1 MEKVSNNPS
10 QNNLHPNKN
19 KIQAKKIPHDPK
31 KFTRNNKNKNLEIR
45 KALTKTKAF
54 STYNVNLKKNSN
66 NPIIK
71 RVNSYSKM
79 TNINSRNKY
88 ATENGA
94 INNRITKKKLSFT
107 KRTKKDSS
115 NSLTNNTE
123 NNINKSADIIN
134 NNIITPEKSRNV
146 KVFIR
151 FRPSNEIESSLLQNN
166 YGWLVPRYISN
177 TQVEVYSE
185 KPSNQPNN
193 LIYSFD
199 QIFTPKSSQ
208 KDIYSTIGSHLVE
221 DIMAGYNGTIFAYG
235 QSGSGKTYTMYGED
249 IFDENKK
256 GIIPRII
263 SEIFK
268 KMEKIDDVDFTIK
281 LSVME
286 IYKEILYDLFT
297 GRNNLKIIENKDKI
311 YVENLSQ
318 VYLSDLDEFFNYTE
332 LSQRNRKVAETKLNH
347 NSSRSHCI
355 MILEVIQN
363 FKKEKIIKKGILNLV
378 DLAGSEKVSKTGAVG
393 ETLEEAKKINLSLS
407 TLGNVIHSLTSKDST
422 GHVPF
427 RDSKLTRILKESLG
441 GNYKTYLIVTCSPHS
456 YNMDEIISSLNFAKR
471 VKCIKNNYKIN
482 IKYSYDELQD
492 LVDKLKIK
500 LNNANNQINKLLK
513 GEKIEANVLS
523 DYNTYD
529 PEFYVKEKKNLEN
542 KIQELM
548 ETNEE
553 KDNEIIKLKKE
564 IEYLKNNQKSKNI
577 NDKNINNKK
586 NYEIKNQEIVYSIN
600 NEKTKEDEINDL
612 YKKIKETLNK
622 IEEEN
627 ERIKII
633 QNEEEEI
640 RKINLKKEQFNSI
653 IQDFLQNKDKIKCFE
668 KIDNIT
674 KLSIPCIKEKNY
686 KNLLDE
692 FKNNIQDIFINQF
705 SKKNQNNTNNNY
717 KNLFDVMTIN
727 LFLKYL
733 HFYFSN
739 QILNQG
745 YLKLLLDN
753 KSLNKMNNYLF
764 SIIHDI
770 LIENYDIANENAI
783 NANAISYLRASIADS
798 FVSKQGINVNNT
810 FSELNK
816 KMVKVVNKGN
826 MNSLRKNRNSIKLE
840 DLRNSN
846 FSRDNNKM
854 RKSIIKSQEC
864 EKNNGKINMIRNVLV
879 NIIKETDY
887 IKKDIKEM
895 EENIN
900 ITIKSIMNYFCQKI
914 LKNKNV
920 ELDIN
925 NNLIIEKS
933 GNNMNTINSTN
944 DLKNDE
950 NKNPNCNYDKPKKI
964 KSKSKKKFENIVPTP
979 QRIKQ
984 AKGDEYDNDNNC
996 FDFS

>member
-1 MEKVSNNPS
+1 
-10 QNNLHPNKN
+10 
-19 KIQAKKIPHDPK
+19 
-31 KFTRNNKNKNLEIR
+31 
-45 KALTKTKAF
+45 
-54 STYNVNLKKNSN
+54 
-66 NPIIK
+66 
-71 RVNSYSKM
+71 
-79 TNINSRNKY
+79 
-88 ATENGA
+88 
-94 INNRITKKKLSFT
+94 
-107 KRTKKDSS
+107 
-115 NSLTNNTE
+115 
-123 NNINKSADIIN
+123 
-134 NNIITPEKSRNV
+134 
-146 KVFIR
+146 
-151 FRPSNEIESSLLQNN
+151 
-166 YGWLVPRYISN
+166 
-177 TQVEVYSE
+177 
-185 KPSNQPNN
+185 
-193 LIYSFD
+193 
-199 QIFTPKSSQ
+199 
-208 KDIYSTIGSHLVE
+208 
-221 DIMAGYNGTIFAYG
+221 
-235 QSGSGKTYTMYGED
+235 
-249 IFDENKK
+249 
-256 GIIPRII
+256 
-263 SEIFK
+263 
-268 KMEKIDDVDFTIK
+268 
-281 LSVME
+281 
-286 IYKEILYDLFT
+286 
-297 GRNNLKIIENKDKI
+297 
-311 YVENLSQ
+311 
-318 VYLSDLDEFFNYTE
+318 
-332 LSQRNRKVAETKLNH
+332 
-347 NSSRSHCI
+347 
-355 MILEVIQN
+355 
-363 FKKEKIIKKGILNLV
+363 
-378 DLAGSEKVSKTGAVG
+378 
-393 ETLEEAKKINLSLS
+393 
-407 TLGNVIHSLTSKDST
+407 
-422 GHVPF
+422 
-427 RDSKLTRILKESLG
+427 
-441 GNYKTYLIVTCSPHS
+441 
-456 YNMDEIISSLNFAKR
+456 
-471 VKCIKNNYKIN
+471 
-482 IKYSYDELQD
+482 
-492 LVDKLKIK
+492 
-500 LNNANNQINKLLK
+500 
-513 GEKIEANVLS
+513 
-523 DYNTYD
+523 
-529 PEFYVKEKKNLEN
+529 
-542 KIQELM
+542 M

-705 SKKNQNNTNNNY
+705 SKKNHNVTNNNY

-950 NKNPNCNYDKPKKI
+950 NKNPNCNYNKPKKI
-964 KSKSKKKFENIVPTP
+964 KSKSKKKFENIFPSP